1 MKIAVL
7 GSTGQTGRL
16 LVTRA
21 LERGHEVIALA
32 RRPEQVPAA
41 TNLQVVRADVSDP
54 GSVATAVGGADVVL
68 SGLGI
73 TKEQDPAIL
82 IDGARQLAAAAPRV
96 IWLSSLGMGATVG
109 AFGAFTGAVLHRVL
123 RHEWDAKAVAGRAI
137 RDADGTTVYA
147 GRLTG
152 KPYAGDGRL
161 IQATTFKPRMIPP
174 TAPRAGIAHLMIAEA
189 ETPDFADTD
198 TIALFGNS
206 H

>member
-21 LERGHEVIALA
+21 LDRGHEVIALA
-32 RRPEQVPAA
+32 RRPDQVPSA
-41 TNLQVVRADVSDP
+41 TNLQILRADVSDP
-54 GSVATAVGGADVVL
+54 GSIAAAVEGADVVL

-73 TKEQDPAIL
+73 TKKQDPAIL

-109 AFGAFTGAVLHRVL
+109 AFGPFTGALLHRVL
-123 RHEWDAKAVAGRAI
+123 HHEWDAKDLAGRAI
-137 RDADGTTVYA
+137 RDAGGTTVYA
-147 GRLTG
+147 GRLTD
-152 KPYAGDGRL
+152 KPYQDNGRL
-161 IQATTFKPRMIPP
+161 IQATTFEPRMMPP
-174 TAPRAGIAHLMIAEA
+174 TAPRAGIAALMIAEA
-189 ETPDFADTD
+189 EDPQYADSD